1 MRMLAAL
8 GIALVLGAAGYADRT
23 RHAGLGEVAHC
34 LRSSG
39 AKVDSRPML
48 RQAAPWNE
56 LLGRGGSRVYE
67 IELGSDRGTLLAV
80 GRDVGTEQLQTVLD
94 AEGARMAAQS
104 SGRILAL
111 WYGRPAASSAA
122 TLNRCLD

>member
-1 MRMLAAL
+1 MRMLAVL
-8 GIALVLGAAGYADRT
+8 GVALVLGAAGWADRT
-23 RHAGLGEVAHC
+23 RHAGLGDVAHC

-39 AKVDSRPML
+39 ARVDSASML
-48 RQAAPWNE
+48 RQASPWQE
-56 LLGRGGSRVYE
+56 LLGRRGSTLYE
-67 IELGSDRGTLLAV
+67 IELKGDRGTLLRV
-80 GRDVGTEQLQTVLD
+80 GRDVSGEQVQRVLD

-122 TLNRCLD
+122 TLNRCL